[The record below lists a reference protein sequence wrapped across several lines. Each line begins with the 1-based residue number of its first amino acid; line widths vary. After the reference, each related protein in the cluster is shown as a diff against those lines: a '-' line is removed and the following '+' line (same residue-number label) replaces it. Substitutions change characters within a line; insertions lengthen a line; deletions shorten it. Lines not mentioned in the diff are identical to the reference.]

1 MTVTSTTAAAQT
13 NAATTS
19 TTLGKQAS
27 PDFNLFLKLLTTQA
41 QNQDP
46 LNPTDATQ
54 YTQQL
59 AQFSQVE
66 QSLQQ
71 TNTLKD
77 ILSRFSTQDLSSA
90 ANLIGREA
98 TFDSNTVGLTSKNPA
113 RWTYSNSGMT
123 GPLTATIKD
132 AGGRTV
138 FTQTID
144 NNSGTGELTWTG
156 TKSDGSQ
163 AADGAYT
170 LTVKGQDSGGVSVSA
185 TINAIG
191 TVGDVQSKNNVVT
204 VGINGAQLPLSSL
217 IRLTSPK
224 TS

>member
-13 NAATTS
+13 SAATTS
-19 TTLGKQAS
+19 TTLGNQAS

-98 TFDSNTVGLTSKNPA
+98 TFDSNTVGLTSKSPA
-113 RWTYSNSGMT
+113 RWAYSNSGMT

-170 LTVKGQDSGGVSVSA
+170 LTVKGQDSGGASVSA

-217 IRLTSPK
+217 IRLTSTK

>member
-1 MTVTSTTAAAQT
+1 MQPEPVTPTA
-13 NAATTS
+13 
-19 TTLGKQAS
+19 
-27 PDFNLFLKLLTTQA
+27 PR
-41 QNQDP
+41 P
-46 LNPTDATQ
+46 
-54 YTQQL
+54 
-59 AQFSQVE
+59 
-66 QSLQQ
+66 
-71 TNTLKD
+71 
-77 ILSRFSTQDLSSA
+77 I
-90 ANLIGREA
+90 
-98 TFDSNTVGLTSKNPA
+98 
-113 RWTYSNSGMT
+113 
-123 GPLTATIKD
+123 
-132 AGGRTV
+132 GRTV

-170 LTVKGQDSGGVSVSA
+170 LTVKGQDSGGASVSA

-217 IRLTSPK
+217 IRLTSTK